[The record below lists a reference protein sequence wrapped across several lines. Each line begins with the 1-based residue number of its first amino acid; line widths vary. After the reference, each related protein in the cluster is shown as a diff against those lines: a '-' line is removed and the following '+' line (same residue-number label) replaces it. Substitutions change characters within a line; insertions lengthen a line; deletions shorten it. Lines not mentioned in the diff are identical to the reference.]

1 MRRSAC
7 LTALV
12 LLLSACGGSGEEG
25 GAAPAPSGQAA
36 PPSAAAPSAAPEPS
50 APDEPAPDAADGEIE
65 GLEVL
70 AEDLSHEHVEGP
82 VEYDRVPPLG
92 GPHHPRWLAC
102 DVYDEPVP
110 LELATHSIEHGAVW
124 VAYAPD
130 LPAEQVEQL
139 AAAGELDE
147 EYVLVAP
154 QDGLDSRVVA
164 SPGGLRSRRAAPTT
178 RGSSSSCGPTPAATR
193 AASPARRAAATA
205 WTSRTPATPSAAEP
219 GGQPPSSA
227 SAGRSSRS

>member
-139 AAAGELDE
+139 AALAELDE

-164 SPGGLRSRRAAPTT
+164 VTWGAAIEASSADDPRLEQFVRAYAGGDQ
-178 RGSSSSCGPTPAATR
+178 GG
-193 AASPARRAAATA
+193 
-205 WTSRTPATPSAAEP
+205 EP
-219 GGQPPSSA
+219 GAPC
-227 SAGRSSRS
+227 RSNGLDLEDARDAVGG

>member
-12 LLLSACGGSGEEG
+12 LLLSACGGSDGEDG
-25 GAAPAPSGQAA
+25 AAAPAASDQA
-36 PPSAAAPSAAPEPS
+36 PPSASAAPSAAPEAS
-50 APDEPAPDAADGEIE
+50 APDEPVSDGGEVAIE

-70 AEDLSHEHVEGP
+70 ADDQSHEHVEGP
-82 VEYDRVPPLG
+82 VDYDRVPPLG
-92 GPHHPRWLAC
+92 GPHHARWLAC

-139 AAAGELDE
+139 AALAELDE

-164 SPGGLRSRRAAPTT
+164 VTWGAAIEASSADDPRLEQFVRAYAGGDQ
-178 RGSSSSCGPTPAATR
+178 GG
-193 AASPARRAAATA
+193 
-205 WTSRTPATPSAAEP
+205 EP
-219 GGQPPSSA
+219 GAPC
-227 SAGRSSRS
+227 RSNGLDLEDARDAVGG